1 MVNRVGMAIIHP
13 IILLTTAQVDL
24 LLLYTTLWN
33 LYEGIFMPKV
43 HLSEWLRFSLLLL
56 FSKDLW
62 TSMALLNIDFFK
74 HFFALHTDGRFEN
87 YGLMIDDYVFIYLN

>member
-43 HLSEWLRFSLLLL
+43 HLRFSLLLL

-62 TSMALLNIDFFK
+62 TSMSLLDIDFFK
-74 HFFALHTDGRFEN
+74 HLFALHTDGRF
-87 YGLMIDDYVFIYLN
+87 DYD